1 MVPGSERTMEERGTK
16 QVKLVGRGGMRRI
29 TALLASALSGVRQ
42 PPLPIYGGKTELNR
56 VTQKSFYLIRDITN
70 SESHD
75 SNGTQG
81 IKHAE
86 KIIIPYVEAVRDGFK
101 LARQRYKGL
110 LPSLLCF

>member
-1 MVPGSERTMEERGTK
+1 MVPGSERTIEERGTK
-16 QVKLVGRGGMRRI
+16 QVKLVGRGGKRRI

-70 SESHD
+70 SESYD

>member
-1 MVPGSERTMEERGTK
+1 MA
-16 QVKLVGRGGMRRI
+16 VK
-29 TALLASALSGVRQ
+29 
-42 PPLPIYGGKTELNR
+42 LNR

-75 SNGTQG
+75 SDGTQG

>member
-16 QVKLVGRGGMRRI
+16 QVKLVGRGGKRRI